1 MIESSDTGGIK
12 WTLQSSS
19 GSSNG
24 RFEIVDRTANASRLS
39 ILASGNVGVGTTA
52 PADKLQVNGDIR
64 IGSGTTGCVKDA
76 NGTVIAGTCSS
87 DLRLKKSITPFPR
100 LLNKLVQ
107 LQPVNFYWRADEFPD
122 RNFGSSQSFG
132 LIAQEVEKVLPDL
145 VAEDG
150 NGLKL
155 VHYHKLPLM
164 LLEAIKELKTEND
177 AFKQQIDSL
186 KKIVCLDHPN
196 ADICK

>member
-1 MIESSDTGGIK
+1 MGTGDQEIMIESSDAGGIR

-19 GSSNG
+19 GSANG

-64 IGSGTTGCVKDA
+64 VGSGTTGCVKDA

-87 DLRLKKSITPFPR
+87 DLRLKKSITPFPQ

-107 LQPVNFYWRADEFPD
+107 LQPVNFY
-122 RNFGSSQSFG
+122 
-132 LIAQEVEKVLPDL
+132 
-145 VAEDG
+145 
-150 NGLKL
+150 
-155 VHYHKLPLM
+155 
-164 LLEAIKELKTEND
+164 
-177 AFKQQIDSL
+177 
-186 KKIVCLDHPN
+186 
-196 ADICK
+196 